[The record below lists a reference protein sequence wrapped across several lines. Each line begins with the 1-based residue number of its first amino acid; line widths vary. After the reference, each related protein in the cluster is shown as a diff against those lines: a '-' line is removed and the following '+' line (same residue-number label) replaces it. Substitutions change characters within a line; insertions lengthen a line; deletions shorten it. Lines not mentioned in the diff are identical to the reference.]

1 MVGKGFPFPLS
12 CIHSRSI
19 LVFQRMCL
27 PLFYHLTLL
36 CRAMVALEHPL
47 LKDGGILSPLI
58 ASLAQWH
65 LIDDP
70 EQSLGSPLMDALK
83 SALREVDMLKRALS
97 QVRTY
102 EAEVFRG
109 LFC

>member
-1 MVGKGFPFPLS
+1 MYAFPLGLS
-12 CIHSRSI
+12 KNIPSA
-19 LVFQRMCL
+19 VY
-27 PLFYHLTLL
+27 PLILL

-65 LIDDP
+65 LVDNP
-70 EQSLGSPLMDALK
+70 EQSLGSPLMDSLK

-97 QVRTY
+97 QVWHVGCRICGR
-102 EAEVFRG
+102 ALGVRN
-109 LFC
+109 C

>member
-1 MVGKGFPFPLS
+1 M
-12 CIHSRSI
+12 
-19 LVFQRMCL
+19 
-27 PLFYHLTLL
+27 
-36 CRAMVALEHPL
+36 ALEHPL
-47 LKDGGILSPLI
+47 LKDGGGILSPLI

-97 QVRTY
+97 QVGLKRTY
-102 EAEVFRG
+102 FHV
-109 LFC
+109 